1 MNNPHVQNALDL
13 ITTRDARRSGFLE
26 YALRR
31 NKESLPFVDRA
42 KALKAVL
49 VAHTTHPRDILH
61 LTTIR
66 ESLLEAAGISVKAK
80 AHLSEDDKQGLLVD
94 FIEKVL
100 LPSGGSYIDEIIY
113 RYLLTAGDALG
124 GKMRNIIGSIAKEKV
139 TRFMVS
145 QLQISGIAF
154 SCLKKDMQIITEN
167 NVTTDVVGSVKAI
180 RWVTSTQKKRLMVYD
195 IIVPQVKKNID
206 IVLLEDD
213 CDAFKLRNSD
223 LKRMLGM
230 PNHYLAMGELKGGI
244 DPAGADEHWK
254 TANSA
259 LGRIRGAFADKLS
272 LMFIGAAI
280 EPAMAA
286 EIFLQYQSGDLAN
299 CANLTN
305 DDQLA
310 TLCEW
315 MVRL

>member
-100 LPSGGSYIDEIIY
+100 LPSGGSYIDEVIY

-139 TRFMVS
+139 IRF
-145 QLQISGIAF
+145 
-154 SCLKKDMQIITEN
+154 
-167 NVTTDVVGSVKAI
+167 
-180 RWVTSTQKKRLMVYD
+180 
-195 IIVPQVKKNID
+195 
-206 IVLLEDD
+206 
-213 CDAFKLRNSD
+213 
-223 LKRMLGM
+223 
-230 PNHYLAMGELKGGI
+230 MGELKGGV

-280 EPAMAA
+280 EPAMAS